1 MAAPKRSR
9 TRKKAAP
16 TQSVESTK
24 KVWIQPFK
32 DAEVEE
38 AVEID
43 VHVFETE
50 PAYVRVAAGQ
60 TINLGDFESLRVD
73 VAITM
78 PCYREQVGETQAECA
93 DWVASRLGNEV
104 DQYLGEKD

>member
-9 TRKKAAP
+9 TRKKAVP
-16 TQSVESTK
+16 TQSVEGTK
-24 KVWIQPFK
+24 KVWVTPFK
-32 DAEVEE
+32 NAEEVESE
-38 AVEID
+38 EIE

-73 VAITM
+73 VAVTM
-78 PCYREQVGETQAECA
+78 PCYAEQVGDTQKECA
-93 DWVASRLGNEV
+93 EWVAARLGAEV
-104 DQYLGEKD
+104 DQYLGEED